1 MTQWGFYMPCDF
13 KSDSSALLIFSLCLQ
28 VTVKHRIQHQR
39 YDILIC
45 KIVKVCTDLLT
56 INKTE
61 RLTFED
67 RGFPSGLCLFFN
79 CCDALPWVSET
90 SDVRFRSGFG
100 QVFISD
106 QREKGSFFLA
116 ALAKSFGRPKHPAA
130 REKNTSGTQQVVVF
144 LYSVWKY
151 VFIHTRKFNSLS
163 YGQLT
168 PGLSPAESKMVG
180 SKETSAGP
188 AMRFLL
194 RMHWRFLNRQ

>member
-67 RGFPSGLCLFFN
+67 RGFQVAFASFSIVVMPYPGFQRLLMC
-79 CCDALPWVSET
+79 
-90 SDVRFRSGFG
+90 GFG
-100 QVFISD
+100 PVSSD
-106 QREKGSFFLA
+106 QREKGSIFLA

-144 LYSVWKY
+144 LQSVWKY

>member
-13 KSDSSALLIFSLCLQ
+13 KSDSNALLIFSLCLQ

-106 QREKGSFFLA
+106 QREKRSFFSLPQLNLSA
-116 ALAKSFGRPKHPAA
+116 GRSIPPHARKIPLVPSRWWSSFSQYG
-130 REKNTSGTQQVVVF
+130 NTF
-144 LYSVWKY
+144 L
-151 VFIHTRKFNSLS
+151 FTRKFNSLS

-194 RMHWRFLNRQ
+194 RMHWRFLNKQ

>member
-79 CCDALPWVSET
+79 SCDALPWVQ
-90 SDVRFRSGFG
+90 RLLMCGFG
-100 QVFISD
+100 PVSSD

-144 LYSVWKY
+144 LQSVWKY